1 MKKSELRQDVV
12 SGDWIIVAPGRSK
25 RPHESAI
32 RLVKRKKAPIKECP
46 FEDPQAAGNRPAIL
60 AYPSAKDWQIQVLEN
75 KYPAVRHEKVCG
87 SLAKSGPY
95 SVLPAVGHHDLIIT
109 RDHHK
114 NFAKLSEDEAVQV
127 FQVFRDRYLMLY
139 NDPCIA
145 YTLFF
150 HNWGPTAGA
159 SVYHPHYQMLAM
171 PIVPPDVNHSL
182 QGSARYQK
190 ENKKCVHCEM
200 IAWELKDKK
209 RVVFENEGAIAFA
222 PFVSRLPFEVRIFP
236 KKHLAYFENS
246 YDEDIAYVV
255 GALQHVLKRLEHKL
269 KDPDYNFFI
278 HTAPIK
284 DKEKYDHYH
293 WHIEVYPKVSIQAA
307 FEQGSGVE
315 LNSVDPNDAAKFLR

>member
-1 MKKSELRQDVV
+1 MKKSELRQDMV
-12 SGDWIIVAPGRSK
+12 SGDWIVMAPGRSK
-25 RPHESAI
+25 RPHEAAI

-46 FEDPQAAGNRPAIL
+46 FEDPQAAGNRPSLL
-60 AYPSAKDWQIQVLEN
+60 AYPSEKDWKIQILEN
-75 KYPAVRHEKVCG
+75 KYPAVMHQKVCG
-87 SLAKSGPY
+87 TLSKNGPY
-95 SVLPAVGHHDLIIT
+95 SVLPGVGHHDLVIT

-114 NFAKLSEDEAVQV
+114 NFAKLSTEDANQV
-127 FQVFRDRYLMLY
+127 FQVFRDRYLMLL

-145 YTLFF
+145 YNLIF

-159 SVYHPHYQMLAM
+159 SVYHPHYQMLAI

-182 QGSARYQK
+182 HGSARYFK

-200 IAWELKDKK
+200 IAWEKKDKK
-209 RVVFENEGAIAFA
+209 RIVFENDGAIAFT

-236 KKHLAYFENS
+236 KKHLPYFENS
-246 YDEDIAYVV
+246 YDHDIADVV
-255 GALQHVLKRLEHKL
+255 EALQTILKKLEHKL

-284 DKEKYDHYH
+284 DKGKYNHYH
-293 WHIEVYPKVSIQAA
+293 WHIEVYPKVSVQAA

-315 LNSVDPNDAAKFLR
+315 LNSIDPNDAAKFLR